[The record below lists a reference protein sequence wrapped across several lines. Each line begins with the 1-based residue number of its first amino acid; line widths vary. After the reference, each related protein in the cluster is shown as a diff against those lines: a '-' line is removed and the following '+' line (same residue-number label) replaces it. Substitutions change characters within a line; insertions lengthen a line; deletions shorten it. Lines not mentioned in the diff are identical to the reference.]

1 MSLSMFLFLNENY
14 DLKKRLKT
22 TYDLFYVFFMFLFT
36 YFMII
41 LWLFFFY
48 GVLKDVLKKNKCV
61 DVLFS
66 LMFVLTFF

>member
-41 LWLFFFY
+41 LWLFFFM
-48 GVLKDVLKKNKCV
+48 V
-61 DVLFS
+61 F
-66 LMFVLTFF
+66 